1 MTTSSWGLL
10 VLLLVALVVL
20 GWPLGRFIAAL
31 CDGRLPRW
39 MERVETP
46 LFKLAGVVV
55 IGSTAVISLDVLYGA
70 GGLIAVILFA
80 YLVFALICAEEF

>member
-1 MTTSSWGLL
+1 MTTSAWGLL

-39 MERVETP
+39 MQRVEAP
-46 LFKLAGVVV
+46 LFKLAVSVC
-55 IGSTAVISLDVLYGA
+55 SLP
-70 GGLIAVILFA
+70 
-80 YLVFALICAEEF
+80 